1 MTAQEI
7 ESKVNLA
14 KSRVLDMGVS
24 AGKGH
29 ITSAYSC
36 AEIVAVLY
44 YEILRLRPK
53 EPRWEDR
60 DRFVMSKNHGSLMTY
75 PILADLG
82 FFDSAELNTFMADGT
97 RLGGHSK
104 LCLPGVD
111 FAGGSLGIGLGVAA
125 GMAYAAKMDRK
136 DWLKFCL
143 IGDAECYEGAIWEAA
158 MLAGHHRLN
167 NLIGIL
173 DRNRLGVTGFTEDLL
188 RLAPLADKWSAF
200 GWDVREVNGHS
211 VREILLALSDVHD
224 PKRDKPLMMIANT
237 TKGNG
242 INFMSDQPL
251 CHGEAPKAQN
261 VERAY
266 AQLEANQY

>member
-1 MTAQEI
+1 MPARGG
-7 ESKVNLA
+7 LC
-14 KSRVLDMGVS
+14 G
-24 AGKGH
+24 
-29 ITSAYSC
+29 
-36 AEIVAVLY
+36 
-44 YEILRLRPK
+44 RL
-53 EPRWEDR
+53 PRDW
-60 DRFVMSKNHGSLMTY
+60 
-75 PILADLG
+75 I
-82 FFDSAELNTFMADGT
+82 
-97 RLGGHSK
+97 
-104 LCLPGVD
+104 
-111 FAGGSLGIGLGVAA
+111 VAA

-136 DWLKFCL
+136 DWLTFCL

-224 PKRDKPLMMIANT
+224 PKRDKPLMMIA
-237 TKGNG
+237 
-242 INFMSDQPL
+242 
-251 CHGEAPKAQN
+251 PKAQN

>member
-1 MTAQEI
+1 
-7 ESKVNLA
+7 
-14 KSRVLDMGVS
+14 LDMGVS

-29 ITSAYSC
+29 ITTAYSC

-44 YEILRLRPK
+44 YEILRINPEKPL
-53 EPRWEDR
+53 WENR

-82 FFDSAELNTFMADGT
+82 FFDEAELDTFMADGT

-104 LCLPGVD
+104 LCIPGAD
-111 FAGGSLGIGLGVAA
+111 FAGGSLGIGLGVAV
-125 GMAYAAKMDRK
+125 GLAYAAKMNQK
-136 DWLKFCL
+136 NWLTFCL

-173 DRNRLGVTGFTEDLL
+173 DRNRLGITGFTEDLL
-188 RLAPLADKWSAF
+188 CLVPLRDKWEAF
-200 GWDVREVNGHS
+200 GWEVREVNGHS
-211 VREILLALSDVHD
+211 VKELLLALSDIRK
-224 PKRDKPLMMIANT
+224 PERRKPLMVIANT
-237 TKGNG
+237 TKGHG
-242 INFMSDQPL
+242 IDFMSDEPL
-251 CHGEAPKAQN
+251 CHGAVPNVQD

-266 AQLEANQY
+266 AQLEVNQY